1 MIKPSTARRNA
12 SSLLANDGNRFLLIL
27 ASLVVLAST
36 ILYVLTDTAR
46 YYLTYAFGGDHSA
59 YITNA
64 VIFTALNFLLTL
76 FFILPIGFG
85 LLVIAARI
93 HRGESAVVGDVLFA
107 LADKENYKRVL
118 RLSFGALW
126 KLAAFLAVVHL
137 TTRALTWEYSFGTL
151 LLQVLLIGAEAF
163 LFLLLC
169 SRRFFVPFWMLGKG
183 CSYRDAVRM
192 SRAMAKRDHLGATRY
207 VLDYLPWLLLS
218 FLTIGILFFA
228 DTLPR
233 MLTSYFEYSQS
244 NYEMITRSEE

>member
-1 MIKPSTARRNA
+1 MIKPSNARKNA
-12 SSLLANDGNRFLLIL
+12 SALLADGGNRFLLIL

-36 ILYVLTDTAR
+36 ILYVFTDTAR
-46 YYLTYAFGGDHSA
+46 YYLTYAFGGDDSA
-59 YITNA
+59 YIANA
-64 VIFTALNFLLTL
+64 VIFTAINFLLTL
-76 FFILPIGFG
+76 FFVLPIGYG
-85 LLVIAARI
+85 LLFIAAQI
-93 HRGESAVVGDVLFA
+93 HKGDSAVVGDVLFA

-137 TTRALTWEYSFGTL
+137 TTRVLTWEYSFGTL

-169 SRRFFVPFWMLGKG
+169 SRRFFVPFLMLGRG
-183 CSYRDAVRM
+183 CSYRDAVRT
-192 SRAMAKRDHLGATRY
+192 SKAMARHDYLGAMRY
-207 VLDYLPWLLLS
+207 VFDYLPWLLLS
-218 FLTIGILFFA
+218 FVTIGILFFA

-233 MLTSYFEYSQS
+233 MLISYFEYSQS